1 MSATVIDLFTR
12 RPVERVPTDEI
23 ARRNVLA
30 ECAKL
35 GVPNAMAMIQ
45 ARSAAD
51 AVRRGD
57 EPSAAVKRAVDR
69 AVKGSF
75 PDGPSAA

>member
-12 RPVERVPTDEI
+12 RPVERVTTDEI
-23 ARRNVLA
+23 ARLNVLA
-30 ECAKL
+30 ECATR
-35 GVPNAMAMIQ
+35 GVPRAMAMIQ
-45 ARSAAD
+45 ACAAAS
-51 AVRRGD
+51 AVRRGH